1 MKRSNFRFAALLSL
15 YQKQE
20 DALKQEI
27 SGLEAQRRHL
37 KQNIQELT
45 LKCHQVREELSKGEQ
60 ECDVKS
66 FLQYLDGLQHQIQAS
81 ENKREELLK
90 AIHEKQVDLK
100 KVWQE
105 VWQLPH
111 FNPRHNTNYHHQPS
125 LISLI

>member
-66 FLQYLDGLQHQIQAS
+66 FLQYLDGLQHQIQA
-81 ENKREELLK
+81 
-90 AIHEKQVDLK
+90 
-100 KVWQE
+100 
-105 VWQLPH
+105 
-111 FNPRHNTNYHHQPS
+111 
-125 LISLI
+125 